1 MAHFKIENLSFSY
14 PKRDQKVLD
23 NINLEIEKGEYIVL
37 CGSNGSG
44 KTTLL
49 RHLKSVLAPHGEKSG
64 EIYFEDTPLKDVSLR
79 DQSSKIGYVMPSL
92 SETILL

>member
-14 PKRDQKVLD
+14 PKREQKVLD
-23 NINLEIEKGEYIVL
+23 DINLEIHKGEYIVL

-49 RHLKSVLAPHGEKSG
+49 RHLKSVLAP
-64 EIYFEDTPLKDVSLR
+64 
-79 DQSSKIGYVMPSL
+79 
-92 SETILL
+92 

>member
-1 MAHFKIENLSFSY
+1 MIKVQNL
-14 PKRDQKVLD
+14 RKVYKVGSEKVVALD

-49 RHLKSVLAPHGEKSG
+49 RHLKSVLAPHGEKNG
-64 EIYFEDTPLKDVSLR
+64 EIYFVKTKNLKT
-79 DQSSKIGYVMPSL
+79 GE
-92 SETILL
+92 ETTKYHNKPNKN